1 MALESKDFKVKNGLL
16 VTDGGSFGGTVV
28 VATPT
33 DPTHATTKAY
43 VDALAGNPIVDVE
56 STAPASA
63 VNGQLYINSAT
74 GRLAL
79 FLNSAWITLATLA
92 DASDI
97 PQHIHDTAIGGTGF
111 VVSSFVD
118 AGFYN
123 DDSSTP
129 KDAGF
134 YNTNS
139 WEITYDGGIATDNF
153 N

>member
-1 MALESKDFKVKNGLL
+1 MALDSKDFKVKNGLL
-16 VTDGGSFGGTVV
+16 VADGGTFGGTVT

-33 DPTHATTKAY
+33 ESTHATTKAY
-43 VDALAGNPIVDVE
+43 VDQIAGNPIVSVE
-56 STAPASA
+56 SSAPQEA
-63 VNGQLYINSAT
+63 VDGQLFINEAT

-79 FLNSAWITLATLA
+79 FLNNAWITLATLA

-129 KDAGF
+129 RDAGF

-139 WEITYDGGIATDNF
+139 WEITYDGGIAIDNF

>member
-1 MALESKDFKVKNGLL
+1 MATVEKDFKIKNGLQ
-16 VTDGGSFGGTVV
+16 VADGGTFGGAVV

-33 DPTHATTKAY
+33 DSTHATTKAY
-43 VDALAGNPIVDVE
+43 VDALVSNPIIPVE
-56 STAPASA
+56 SSAPQEAEE
-63 VNGQLYINSAT
+63 GQLFINSVT

-79 FLNSAWITLATLA
+79 FLNGVWTTLATLA

-118 AGFYN
+118 AGYYN

-129 KDAGF
+129 QDEGF

-139 WEITYDGGIATDNF
+139 WEITYDGGLAIDNF

>member
-1 MALESKDFKVKNGLL
+1 MTIESKDFKVKNGLQ
-16 VTDGGSFGGTVV
+16 VADGGTFGGTVV

-33 DPTHATTKAY
+33 ESTHATTKEY
-43 VDALAGNPIVDVE
+43 VDALVSNPIVAIED
-56 STAPASA
+56 SAPQEA
-63 VNGQLYINSAT
+63 VDGQLFINSAT

-79 FLNSAWITLATLA
+79 FLNDAWITLATLA

-97 PQHIHDTAIGGTGF
+97 PQHIHDTAIGGTGL

-123 DDSSTP
+123 DNSSTP
-129 KDAGF
+129 VDAGF

-139 WEITYDGGIATDNF
+139 WELTYDGGIAVDNF

>member
-1 MALESKDFKVKNGLL
+1 MAIDNKDFKVKHGLQ
-16 VTDGGSFGGTVV
+16 VTDGGSFGDAVTVGSPTSSLHA
-28 VATPT
+28 AT
-33 DPTHATTKAY
+33 KEY
-43 VDALAGNPIVDVE
+43 VDNLVSS
-56 STAPASA
+56 STIQISASA
-63 VNGQLYINSAT
+63 PETAEEGQLYLNSVT
-74 GRLAL
+74 GRLAI
-79 FLNSAWITLATLA
+79 FLDSAWITMATLA

-97 PQHIHDTAIGGTGF
+97 PQHIHDTSIGGSGL

-129 KDAGF
+129 ADAGY

-139 WEITYDGGIATDNF
+139 WELTWNGGLAIDNF

>member
-1 MALESKDFKVKNGLL
+1 MTIENKDFKVKNGLQ
-16 VTDGGSFGGTVV
+16 VADGGIFGGAVLVGSPTESGHA
-28 VATPT
+28 AT
-33 DPTHATTKAY
+33 KEY
-43 VDALAGNPIVDVE
+43 VDALASEPTVPVE
-56 STAPASA
+56 SFAPQEAE
-63 VNGQLYINSAT
+63 NGQLYLNSST
-74 GRLAL
+74 GRLAVY
-79 FLNSAWITLATLA
+79 LNNVWTTLATLA
-92 DASDI
+92 DASTL

-129 KDAGF
+129 EDAGF

-139 WEITYDGGIATDNF
+139 WETTFDGGLAIDNF